1 MTLGCLWPLKPLCLS
16 MVMMVLWGLIT
27 PQLLNKVML
36 LLVKDLE
43 LLQAGKLD
51 VSGIHKLAKMG
62 SSGHHSQ
69 HIWRDFVQLLPKP
82 KLPKLQMV
90 MFPLKHTNLGRF
102 SKALPLLLPHTLFA
116 AIYNHYPVMW
126 QRIVYPGALTCQRF
140 WRAVSGSPQ
149 FAEHDVK

>member
-1 MTLGCLWPLKPLCLS
+1 

-43 LLQAGKLD
+43 LLEAGKLD
-51 VSGIHKLAKMG
+51 VSGIHKMASLG
-62 SSGHHSQ
+62 SNGTLPNNC
-69 HIWRDFVQLLPKP
+69 WRDLKAILPAV
-82 KLPKLQMV
+82 KLPSPKAML
-90 MFPLKHTNLGRF
+90 FPLKHTNLGRF
-102 SKALPLLLPHTLFA
+102 AERLPLLLPHTLFA
-116 AIYNHYPVMW
+116 AIYNHFPEMW
-126 QRIVYPGALTCQRF
+126 QRIVFPGALTCQRF

>member
-1 MTLGCLWPLKPLCLS
+1 

-51 VSGIHKLAKMG
+51 VSGIHKMARLG
-62 SSGHHSQ
+62 SNGNHPEHC
-69 HIWRDFVQLLPKP
+69 WRDLKAILPAVKLPSP
-82 KLPKLQMV
+82 KLML
-90 MFPLKHTNLGRF
+90 FPLKHTNLGRF
-102 SKALPLLLPHTLFA
+102 AERLPLLLPHTLFA
-116 AIYNHYPVMW
+116 AIYNHFPEMW

>member
-1 MTLGCLWPLKPLCLS
+1 MVFKTPMPLS

-43 LLQAGKLD
+43 LLEAGKLD
-51 VSGIHKLAKMG
+51 VSGIHKLAGLG
-62 SSGHHSQ
+62 SKGVHPENT
-69 HIWRDFVQLLPKP
+69 WRDFRAFLPKP

-116 AIYNHYPVMW
+116 AIYNHYPAMW
-126 QRIVYPGALTCQRF
+126 QRVVYPGALTCQKF
-140 WRAVSGSPQ
+140 WRAVSGGPH